1 MDTFRRLFIVAALA
15 GLVSG
20 IFVTIVHQV
29 STVPVILNAEVYES
43 AGEAAPATDA
53 APMSTAAEPDAAAAH
68 DHADGHEHDEGGW
81 SPEDGFERTAFTLL
95 ADVLTGIGF
104 ALLLV
109 SAYSFRGRAV
119 DWRAGLMWGL
129 AGFVVFT
136 LAPDLGLPPE
146 VPGTEAAPLME
157 RQLWWIATAA
167 LTAAGLGLIV
177 FGRQALWAIGG
188 VVLIVLPHAW
198 GAPQPA
204 EYASVAPE
212 GLAHQFVVA
221 ATVTSLLFWAAL
233 GLTTGFLY
241 GRIFDRHA

>member
-1 MDTFRRLFIVAALA
+1 MDTFRRLFVVAALA
-15 GLVSG
+15 GLISG

-29 STVPVILNAEVYES
+29 STVPVILNAEVYETG
-43 AGEAAPATDA
+43 GEDA
-53 APMSTAAEPDAAAAH
+53 APMSMAADAASSGA
-68 DHADGHEHDEGGW
+68 HEHDEGGW
-81 SPEDGFERTAFTLL
+81 APEDGFERTAFTLL

-119 DWRAGLMWGL
+119 GWRAGLLWGL

-146 VPGTEAAPLME
+146 VPGTEAAPLLE
-157 RQLWWIATAA
+157 RQLWWVATAA
-167 LTAAGLGLIV
+167 LTAAGLGLVV
-177 FGRQALWAIGG
+177 FGGQALWAVLGI
-188 VVLIVLPHAW
+188 VLIVLPHAW

-204 EYASVAPE
+204 EYGSVAPE
-212 GLAHQFVVA
+212 SLERQFVVA

-233 GLTTGFLY
+233 GLTSGFLY
-241 GRIFDRHA
+241 GRIFGRPAEA

>member
-1 MDTFRRLFIVAALA
+1 MDTFRRLFVVAALA
-15 GLVSG
+15 GLISG

-29 STVPVILNAEVYES
+29 STVPVILNAEVYETG
-43 AGEAAPATDA
+43 GEDA
-53 APMSTAAEPDAAAAH
+53 AAMSTAADAASSGA
-68 DHADGHEHDEGGW
+68 HEHDEGGW
-81 SPEDGFERTAFTLL
+81 APEDGFERTAFTLL

-119 DWRAGLMWGL
+119 GWRAGLLWGL

-146 VPGTEAAPLME
+146 VPGTEAAPLLE
-157 RQLWWIATAA
+157 RQLWWVATAA
-167 LTAAGLGLIV
+167 LTAAGLGLVV
-177 FGRQALWAIGG
+177 FGGQALWAVLGI
-188 VVLIVLPHAW
+188 VLIVLPHAW

-204 EYASVAPE
+204 EYGSVAPE
-212 GLAHQFVVA
+212 SLERQFVVA

-233 GLTTGFLY
+233 GLTSGFLY
-241 GRIFDRHA
+241 GRIFGRPAKA

>member
-1 MDTFRRLFIVAALA
+1 MDVFRRLFVVAALA
-15 GLVSG
+15 GLISG
-20 IFVTIVHQV
+20 VFVTVVHQV
-29 STVPVILNAEVYES
+29 STVPVILNAEIYETAS
-43 AGEAAPATDA
+43 APAEPATDA
-53 APMSTAAEPDAAAAH
+53 APMSTAADGH
-68 DHADGHEHDEGGW
+68 DPGHDHEHDEDGW
-81 SPEDGFERTAFTLL
+81 RPADGFERTAFTLL

-119 DWRAGLMWGL
+119 DWRAGLFWGL

-146 VPGTEAAPLME
+146 VPGTEAAPLLE
-157 RQLWWIATAA
+157 RQLWWVATAA

-177 FGRQALWAIGG
+177 FGRQALWAILGI
-188 VVLIVLPHAW
+188 VLIVLPHAW

-204 EYASVAPE
+204 EYQSVAPE
-212 GLAHQFVVA
+212 SLAHRFVVA

-241 GRIFDRHA
+241 GRIFGRPA